1 MAFADTA
8 PQQSMVHYRGLRDW
22 LDKVQ
27 GMGELLCV
35 NGANWNTEMGSITQM
50 LTEKSNG
57 TAPAILFDEIPGY
70 PKGYRTLYGHF
81 SSITRVAL
89 TLGLPLH
96 HDRKVDIVQRYHRRM
111 QNMKTLPPRVV
122 KDGPVL
128 QNVLEGDKIDVLKCP
143 VPLHHEKDKAR

>member
-8 PQQSMVHYRGLRDW
+8 TQSHVHYRGLRDW

-35 NGANWNTEMGSITQM
+35 NGADWNAEMGSITQM

-70 PKGYRTLYGHF
+70 AERLPHALRPLLLAEARRAHARPAAPAGPQGRYRA
-81 SSITRVAL
+81 AL
-89 TLGLPLH
+89 SPAH
-96 HDRKVDIVQRYHRRM
+96 AEHEDDRRR
-111 QNMKTLPPRVV
+111 
-122 KDGPVL
+122 
-128 QNVLEGDKIDVLKCP
+128 
-143 VPLHHEKDKAR
+143 AS

>member
-8 PQQSMVHYRGLRDW
+8 PQSHVHYRGLRDW

-35 NGANWNTEMGSITQM
+35 NGADWNVEMGSITQM

-70 PKGYRTLYGHF
+70 AKGFRTLYGHF
-81 SSITRVAL
+81 SSIKRVAL
-89 TLGLPLH
+89 TLGLPLQ
-96 HDRKVDIVQRYHRRM
+96 HDRKVDIVQRYHHRM
-111 QNMKTLPPRVV
+111 QNMKTLAA
-122 KDGPVL
+122 
-128 QNVLEGDKIDVLKCP
+128 
-143 VPLHHEKDKAR
+143 ARS

>member
-8 PQQSMVHYRGLRDW
+8 TQSHVHYRGLRDW

-35 NGANWNTEMGSITQM
+35 NGADWNVEMGSITQM

-70 PKGYRTLYGHF
+70 AKGYRTLYGHF
-81 SSITRVAL
+81 SSIKRLAL
-89 TLGLPLH
+89 TLGLPLQ
-96 HDRKVDIVQRYHRRM
+96 HDRKVDIVQRYHQRM
-111 QNMKTLPPRVV
+111 QNMKTLPPRVR
-122 KDGPVL
+122 
-128 QNVLEGDKIDVLKCP
+128 EGRARCCRTCS
-143 VPLHHEKDKAR
+143 KATRSTC